1 MAKVRLEV
9 QEHSNHMITGKDVKE
24 IVNDVLEEAE
34 DFLDTMDAAEQ
45 EQQHAIAHALAQIEQ
60 HKLTRIQHTINQL

>member
-1 MAKVRLEV
+1 MAKVHLEV

-34 DFLDTMDAAEQ
+34 SFLDEIDAAEQ
-45 EQQHAIAHALAQIEQ
+45 KQQQAIAQAVAQIEQ